1 MINDIS
7 IFKSICLMS
16 GRRYRQWITHLKP
29 ITCFVLSLGLALMV
43 LTSPAGWIKNAHS
56 NDLSKPGGDQGK
68 FDRFFKTM
76 GIVKLAGIAPPVD
89 IALGD
94 LKGNTIRVSDFKGK
108 IVLLNFWTTWCP
120 DCRYEMP
127 SMEKL
132 YHHFKDRE
140 FVMLAINLREPAERV
155 KSFYE
160 KYRLSFTTLLD
171 TNGQIGFR
179 FGIRSIP
186 TTFILNQ
193 KGGLIGKALG
203 PRAWDSEPALAMFE
217 HLLQNP
223 AAPLF

>member
-1 MINDIS
+1 
-7 IFKSICLMS
+7 
-16 GRRYRQWITHLKP
+16 
-29 ITCFVLSLGLALMV
+29 MV
-43 LTSPAGWIKNAHS
+43 LTWPAGWIKTAHS
-56 NDLSKPGGDQGK
+56 NAVSKTRNDPGTI
-68 FDRFFKTM
+68 DRFFKTM
-76 GIVKLAGIAPPVD
+76 GIVKLAGIAPPVE

-94 LKGNTIRVSDFKGK
+94 LTGKTIRVSDFKGK

-132 YHHFKDRE
+132 YRHFKDRE
-140 FVMLAINLREPAERV
+140 FVMLAINLQEPAERV

-160 KYRLSFTTLLD
+160 KYKLSFTTLLD
-171 TNGQIGFR
+171 TNGQIGYR

-203 PRAWDSEPALAMFE
+203 PREWDSEPALAMFE
-217 HLLQNP
+217 HLIQNKIVR
-223 AAPLF
+223 